1 MANSTG
7 LDATQKKALDR
18 VYTDNFK
25 PLFGKDSTTAEADFE
40 ILKGNISKIA
50 ELQKLLMDKVNE
62 LKGKGLTVEN
72 KYKKWLYMVYPNP
85 FLLVFYAQGTDE
97 IKKDFSKELI
107 AFCKEKNISL
117 EKFPYKLQAPEPS
130 PPKAAATS
138 PPKTAAASPPK
149 APPKAPAKPGD
160 IAKEN
165 TKQKRRRR
173 QQTFPPPGGGNRVNA
188 SGMPILGPIGPKY
201 PNLFPDEDVTALHGD
216 IANINACIG
225 RVYAGQLLATEEDG
239 TFETGERIRDYPG
252 ASWEPYKFGLYK
264 MMESSGSNSDCLIH
278 SFLTA
283 TCPNFR
289 RLRSVEYFNR
299 TREARVEAQ
308 YHKEHFATWFRT
320 FVVPSMP
327 NFRDRMLSQVPDFG
341 EEGGLT
347 VGEELKLRIFTPS
360 VFLTNTEIGLLAQH
374 YGIGILSF
382 EGQGGMPTTRYMNPG
397 MEHVYVL
404 SNTHGSHFESVKAL
418 GGSYRISG
426 DTAFKINAIVTSD
439 LLLDNYAAFGIHR
452 NASGAIN
459 ANVNDAE
466 VRGRIRDAV
475 HADLGIE
482 LAGENTLGTKA
493 AVLAALRGK
502 IDAFKVELRASGAN
516 IAQFQ
521 AEEAARIGAQQALRA
536 AQGVPDVT
544 TMSQKNYINAVVKRA
559 KNTGGSIRNGI
570 ASEANVELAATF
582 EWLKAHPKTGS
593 TAPPPVA
600 SALPTA
606 VALAQNEPMEKLLEH
621 LKKGNLDRIP
631 QDKLPNVLATFEAME
646 GGRRR
651 STRRRTKRGRSTRRK
666 RNI

>member
-40 ILKGNISKIA
+40 ILKGNISKIS

-85 FLLVFYAQGTDE
+85 FLLVFYAQGKDE

-117 EKFPYKLQAPEPS
+117 EEFPYKLQAPEP
-130 PPKAAATS
+130 S

-173 QQTFPPPGGGNRVNA
+173 QQIFPPPGGGNPVNA

-239 TFETGERIRDYPG
+239 TFETGERIRNYTPD
-252 ASWEPYKFGLYK
+252 WEPYKFGLYK
-264 MMESSGSNSDCLIH
+264 MMESSGSNYDCLIH

-289 RLRSVEYFNR
+289 RLRSVEYFNKR
-299 TREARVEAQ
+299 GEAIINTEC
-308 YHKEHFATWFRT
+308 HKEQFATWFRIY
-320 FVVPSMP
+320 VVPSMP

-341 EEGGLT
+341 QEGGLT
-347 VGEELKLRIFTPS
+347 DGEELKLRIFTPS
-360 VFLTNTEIGLLAQH
+360 VFLTNTEMGLLAQH

-382 EGQGGMPTTRYMNPG
+382 EGQGGMPTTRYMNHG

-418 GGSYRISG
+418 GGRYRISG
-426 DTAFKINAIVTSD
+426 DTAFKINTIVTSD
-439 LLLDNYAAFGIHR
+439 LLVDNYAAYGIHR

-459 ANVNDAE
+459 KNVNNPE

-521 AEEAARIGAQQALRA
+521 AEEAARIAAQQTLRA

-582 EWLKAHPKTGS
+582 EWLKAHPKIGS
-593 TAPPPVA
+593 TAPPRP
-600 SALPTA
+600 SAPPNTS
-606 VALAQNEPMEKLLEH
+606 
-621 LKKGNLDRIP
+621 
-631 QDKLPNVLATFEAME
+631 PNVKKNTRQAYIEKRLKINGPDLGLPKGELKMLFGQVWNNAQ
-646 GGRRR
+646 GGGSRR
-651 STRRRTKRGRSTRRK
+651 STQRRRTTRRRK